1 MSSTIVHEAHQV
13 SRVRAYPLRMIER
26 PLPSETLAINLAML
40 IELIP
45 EKKKPLDWLAKKS
58 GISKRMIQ
66 YILKCERTAT
76 VNTAEALAEPF
87 GLTGWQLITP
97 GLRAD
102 LVKNG
107 CLERLIANFYR
118 STDEGRDYIS
128 RVAEQE
134 AKYGNSN

>member
-1 MSSTIVHEAHQV
+1 MSSTIVRSAHKV
-13 SRVRAYPLRMIER
+13 SPHADYPLRMSER
-26 PLPSETLAINLAML
+26 PLPSETLAANLAML
-40 IELIP
+40 VELIP

-76 VNTAEALAEPF
+76 VNTADQLAEPF

-107 CLERLIANFYR
+107 RLERLVQNFYR
-118 STDEGRDYIS
+118 SSEEGRDYIS

-134 AKYGNSN
+134 AKYGNGN